1 MSTGGISI
9 ILVLGLVNLALITF
23 QLATGLRYLRV
34 KPIVHRYTGLTLFF
48 CSIVHGLLAYLTS

>member
-9 ILVLGLVNLALITF
+9 ILVLGLVNLALIVF

-34 KPIVHRYTGLTLFF
+34 KPIIHRYTGFTLFF
-48 CSIVHGLLAYLTS
+48 CSIVHGFLAYLTS